1 MKETI
6 NHPDHYKGNRFEAID
21 IIEDYELNFHLGNVV
36 KYVLRAG
43 KKGSKLE
50 DLKKSQF
57 YLKREIDLLE
67 LIEPEEE
74 LEAAVVF
81 RTMRDGRV
89 TDYTELERFAD
100 RLRDADEREM
110 W

>member
-1 MKETI
+1 MNPIK
-6 NHPDHYKGNRFEAID
+6 PDHYKGNRFEAID

-50 DLKKSQF
+50 DLKKAQF

-67 LIEPEEE
+67 LIEPEESDITTRQD
-74 LEAAVVF
+74 LKQNY
-81 RTMRDGRV
+81 
-89 TDYTELERFAD
+89 YTD

>member
-6 NHPDHYKGNRFEAID
+6 NHPDHYKGKRFEAID

-50 DLKKSQF
+50 DLKKAQF

-67 LIEPEEE
+67 LIEPEESTRQD
-74 LEAAVVF
+74 LKQNY
-81 RTMRDGRV
+81 
-89 TDYTELERFAD
+89 YTD
-100 RLRDADEREM
+100 RLRGADEREM

>member
-1 MKETI
+1 MNPIK
-6 NHPDHYKGNRFEAID
+6 PDHYKGNRFEAID

-50 DLKKSQF
+50 DLKKAQF

-67 LIEPEEE
+67 LIEPGEPYITTRQD
-74 LEAAVVF
+74 LKQ
-81 RTMRDGRV
+81 TY
-89 TDYTELERFAD
+89 YTD
-100 RLRDADEREM
+100 RLRDADEREL